1 MAEVSFS
8 GHSAFLGVLLVIY
21 ATQLLLSGFPA
32 VSGCQKEVE
41 VDPNAIC
48 VENEIQDKDKLFNQT
63 DQYCNRCYCIKGQWK
78 CEIKKC
84 G

>member
-1 MAEVSFS
+1 MAPISLS
-8 GHSAFLGVLLVIY
+8 GRDAFLGVLLVIY

-32 VSGCQKEVE
+32 VSGCQKEV
-41 VDPNAIC
+41 VIDPNAIC
-48 VENEIQDKDKLFNQT
+48 QENEIQTKANIYNLT
-63 DQYCNRCYCIKGQWK
+63 DQYCNNCYCIKGQWK